1 MKRSTKLS
9 ALFVQ
14 SVTRPG
20 RHEEGPGGHGLS
32 LLVKPR
38 KQGGPAKSWSQRVRT
53 GGQPVNICLGSYPV
67 VTLAEAR
74 EAALTNSGVLRQ
86 GLDLGRKPEPP
97 PTFEEAAD
105 LILEFN
111 QKN

>member
-20 RHEEGPGGHGLS
+20 RHEEGTGGHGLS

-53 GGQPVNICLGSYPV
+53 GGRPVNIGLGSYPV
-67 VTLAEAR
+67 MTLAEAR
-74 EAALTNSGVLRQ
+74 HAALANPGGSSAGLGSGAKA
-86 GLDLGRKPEPP
+86 GCCDL
-97 PTFEEAAD
+97 
-105 LILEFN
+105 
-111 QKN
+111 